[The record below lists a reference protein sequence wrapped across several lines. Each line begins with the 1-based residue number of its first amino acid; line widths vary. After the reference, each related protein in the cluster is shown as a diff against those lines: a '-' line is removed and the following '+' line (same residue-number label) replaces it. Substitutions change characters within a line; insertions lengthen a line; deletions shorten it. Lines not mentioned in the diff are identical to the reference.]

1 MYNQLKEENLI
12 ERMLY
17 IEEIKMSLYEYN
29 LTDEES
35 ERVLNNYQFHISR
48 RENNYIELNDFCEFI
63 NDQYINLIQKG
74 YAKEKVRNTV
84 INNGKYLIKNSPLKM
99 AILEYLGKEIEEKIY
114 LNRPNLLFLNHNT
127 LYARFAFLSD
137 YNKMAIENGKRT
149 YSIHSCG
156 SNNQLEKIFKKCDA
170 DLIEAYPLP
179 ELDIFLNNRYSENPK
194 KAQFIKTMLIYKAQR
209 NQKEKEETV

>member
-156 SNNQLEKIFKKCDA
+156 SNNQLERIFQKCDA